1 MPKEVNMIRGE
12 RKRGVLSDLAD
23 QAHMLWFAKEKT

>member
-1 MPKEVNMIRGE
+1 MTMIREE

-23 QAHMLWFAKEKT
+23 QVHMLWFAKEKT